1 MALKKKPVT
10 GMKDILPEEMKIRD
24 YVISVIK
31 ETYGKFGFT
40 PIETPCVEH
49 IENLN
54 SKQGGENE
62 KLIFKVLKRGEK
74 LKLEEAKEENDMIN
88 RLHYEMIRLYSGD
101 PMRIQHFCKVHSYA
115 KLIAEMEHVDA
126 STLFILE
133 AAALTHDIGI
143 HLCEEKYGSSNGK
156 LQEKEGPAI
165 AEKLLKEL
173 QFEEN
178 VIERVKY
185 LIAHHHTYDAID
197 GIDYQILVEAD
208 FLVNILEDG
217 LAKEAALQAYQNIF
231 KTESGK
237 NICQE
242 MFAL

>member
-1 MALKKKPVT
+1 MLICDYIVESIDGDYAHLRRT
-10 GMKDILPEEMKIRD
+10 DLPEE
-24 YVISVIK
+24 
-31 ETYGKFGFT
+31 E
-40 PIETPCVEH
+40 
-49 IENLN
+49 
-54 SKQGGENE
+54 
-62 KLIFKVLKRGEK
+62 
-74 LKLEEAKEENDMIN
+74 LKLVARALLPFDITEGC

-101 PMRIQHFCKVHSYA
+101 PKRIQHFCKVHSYA

-217 LAKEAALQAYQNIF
+217 LAKEAALQAYQNNF

>member
-1 MALKKKPVT
+1 
-10 GMKDILPEEMKIRD
+10 
-24 YVISVIK
+24 
-31 ETYGKFGFT
+31 
-40 PIETPCVEH
+40 
-49 IENLN
+49 
-54 SKQGGENE
+54 
-62 KLIFKVLKRGEK
+62 
-74 LKLEEAKEENDMIN
+74 MIN

-101 PMRIQHFCKVHSYA
+101 PKRIQHFCKVHSYA

-126 STLFILE
+126 DTLFILE

-208 FLVNILEDG
+208 FLVNYFEDHLETESI
-217 LAKEAALQAYQNIF
+217 KKSVKKIF
-231 KTESGK
+231 KTETG
-237 NICQE
+237 IRIATE
-242 MFAL
+242 MFFPEEFQISDTWAQDGLQELDDFIESQGIYIRQ

>member
-1 MALKKKPVT
+1 
-10 GMKDILPEEMKIRD
+10 
-24 YVISVIK
+24 
-31 ETYGKFGFT
+31 
-40 PIETPCVEH
+40 
-49 IENLN
+49 
-54 SKQGGENE
+54 
-62 KLIFKVLKRGEK
+62 
-74 LKLEEAKEENDMIN
+74 MIN
-88 RLHYEMIRLYSGD
+88 RIHYEMIRLYSGD
-101 PMRIQHFCKVHSYA
+101 PKRIQHFCKVHSYA

-126 STLFILE
+126 DTLFILE
-133 AAALTHDIGI
+133 AASLTHDIGI

-208 FLVNILEDG
+208 FLVNYFEDHLETESI
-217 LAKEAALQAYQNIF
+217 KKSVKKIF
-231 KTESGK
+231 KTETG
-237 NICQE
+237 IRIATE
-242 MFAL
+242 MFFPEEFQISDTWA

>member
-1 MALKKKPVT
+1 
-10 GMKDILPEEMKIRD
+10 
-24 YVISVIK
+24 
-31 ETYGKFGFT
+31 
-40 PIETPCVEH
+40 
-49 IENLN
+49 
-54 SKQGGENE
+54 
-62 KLIFKVLKRGEK
+62 
-74 LKLEEAKEENDMIN
+74 MIN

-101 PMRIQHFCKVHSYA
+101 PKRIQHFCKVHSYA

-126 STLFILE
+126 DTLFILE

-208 FLVNILEDG
+208 FLVNYFEDHLETESI
-217 LAKEAALQAYQNIF
+217 KKSVKKIF
-231 KTESGK
+231 KTETG
-237 NICQE
+237 IRIATE
-242 MFAL
+242 MFFPEEFQMSDTWAQDGLQELDDFIESQGIYIRQ

>member
-1 MALKKKPVT
+1 
-10 GMKDILPEEMKIRD
+10 
-24 YVISVIK
+24 
-31 ETYGKFGFT
+31 
-40 PIETPCVEH
+40 
-49 IENLN
+49 
-54 SKQGGENE
+54 
-62 KLIFKVLKRGEK
+62 
-74 LKLEEAKEENDMIN
+74 MIN

-173 QFEEN
+173 QFEEK

-208 FLVNILEDG
+208 FLVNYFEDHLETESI
-217 LAKEAALQAYQNIF
+217 KKSVKKIF
-231 KTESGK
+231 KTETG
-237 NICQE
+237 IRIATE
-242 MFAL
+242 MFFPEEFQMSDTWAQDGLQELDDFIEAQGIYIRQ